1 MSAPLKKYEVTV
13 AIRELPELV
22 NRVQQGEEILLTED
36 GIPVARLIG
45 PIELHGRRSKIVRDL
60 LTDKE
65 IEELSEAVEAP
76 LSPRDQRILE
86 GEGTDDVGIW
96 IGLPEAD
103 QRVPEPGTPD

>member
-13 AIRELPELV
+13 AIRELSELV
-22 NRVQQGEEILLTED
+22 NRVQQGEEILRTED

-45 PIELHGRRSKIVRDL
+45 PIELHGRRFKIVRDL

-65 IEELSEAVEAP
+65 IEELSESVEVP
-76 LSPRDQRILE
+76 LSPMDQRILE

-103 QRVPEPGTPD
+103 QRVPEPDTPD